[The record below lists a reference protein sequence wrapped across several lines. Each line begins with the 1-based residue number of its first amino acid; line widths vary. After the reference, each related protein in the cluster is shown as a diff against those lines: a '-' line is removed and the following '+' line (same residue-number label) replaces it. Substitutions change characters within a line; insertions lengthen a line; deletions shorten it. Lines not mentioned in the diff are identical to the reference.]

1 MSYTDCLQDVPDIF
15 ENVIGESL
23 NARTDG
29 LGLIRELGPPDLCHI
44 IKIHSSNRNEAD
56 IGSYHHVLGI
66 DTSSSASLAA
76 YINSL
81 QYSLSDKQGWFGAN
95 NNWKIASGTYCTYN
109 AFSNIDLRVQ
119 IKIPGGVDAYAI
131 NVRGERKEVTDQM
144 WKEAYV
150 CSLIRAI
157 LYSNPAAYSATG
169 LRRLTPIAN
178 LREEAKF
185 VEAVVE
191 LFWEGWRLGS
201 NAETQMAS
209 TARNLL
215 VDGFMKYF
223 TDQERFADCAAEI
236 LAPLAYAPLGGQR
249 SQQRTS
255 MDFKGVDPEV
265 ASLLAEMY
273 LKGDQEVQAVRVM
286 HQALKVKP
294 SCYPMLSAQSE
305 FLRRKKKLNAAV
317 TMARMA
323 VKYAPSEFSAW
334 ARLTEIYIESN
345 DFQRA
350 LLTLNTCPMYTFVDR
365 DFPRVP
371 TPRRINYPVKS
382 DILAEYNLG
391 ENFSN
396 SVHGPVPSNNRS
408 SIDSEAPGIAEEMD
422 QNEKSEIL
430 RLPAPSLK
438 GTFAIAYNFLTQ
450 IVSTIGWDELLH
462 LRSQAFVME
471 EEYKISMKPSAAVDD
486 EEDENDDEDDQ
497 VPLSVLSQRGS
508 TSNLPANV
516 DALDNEAPPD
526 ISDKDAPTQDANTA
540 QEHPSDAA
548 ISTEAVNG
556 GVIASTEAANGEAI
570 SNTEAAN
577 GEAISSTEAA
587 NGEATITAE
596 AANGDLDDKKEN
608 LEEDD
613 DEADSVAKEPV
624 NQSKSKK
631 KNKKNKNKKAK
642 GEPKKITEANEEA
655 GELAQ
660 ANTENKDND
669 ASKEEQPVEKTALGE
684 EESGDTANGVAEEST
699 IAALSTQMDEVLL
712 TDENKDSSENMN
724 KPTEQSDKTAA
735 SALDSKP
742 ENTLTSPRNAVFD
755 IKSAS
760 EQKPGPN
767 HQSSQQDETRTI
779 DDEAHDAE
787 GDPTYIRK
795 RLCERWLDNHIMILY
810 EDLRM
815 YTAWRYKMDN
825 LRATGQPVMY
835 QYTQAEWEALG
846 ELALR
851 MHRPSDAKEAFEY
864 ALGIR
869 FSARAWMRLLEMH
882 TGTFA
887 DIQKEEQLRNEGS
900 TYAFPPL
907 NSTDSLVLAL
917 DAIVWLTVFND
928 RWYNNM
934 VYPNPVCQQFI
945 KLVRIHGL
953 SKVRNSLVSMNLKMP
968 VFNIVKGYLEAA
980 EKFDVTG
987 AKW

>member
-223 TDQERFADCAAEI
+223 TDQER
-236 LAPLAYAPLGGQR
+236 
-249 SQQRTS
+249 QQRTS

-396 SVHGPVPSNNRS
+396 S
-408 SIDSEAPGIAEEMD
+408 
-422 QNEKSEIL
+422 NEKSEIL

-497 VPLSVLSQRGS
+497 
-508 TSNLPANV
+508 
-516 DALDNEAPPD
+516 
-526 ISDKDAPTQDANTA
+526 
-540 QEHPSDAA
+540 
-548 ISTEAVNG
+548 
-556 GVIASTEAANGEAI
+556 
-570 SNTEAAN
+570 
-577 GEAISSTEAA
+577 
-587 NGEATITAE
+587 
-596 AANGDLDDKKEN
+596 
-608 LEEDD
+608 
-613 DEADSVAKEPV
+613 
-624 NQSKSKK
+624 
-631 KNKKNKNKKAK
+631 
-642 GEPKKITEANEEA
+642 
-655 GELAQ
+655 
-660 ANTENKDND
+660 
-669 ASKEEQPVEKTALGE
+669 
-684 EESGDTANGVAEEST
+684 
-699 IAALSTQMDEVLL
+699 
-712 TDENKDSSENMN
+712 
-724 KPTEQSDKTAA
+724 PTEQSDKTAA